1 MGGNGKWREGGGV
14 IRVNRR
20 WEDYKRRERKG
31 REVGVLKRGQREKK
45 EKNVFKYFLLEKT
58 KLKKGLEPGPGGGGT
73 AIYGLYRYVPL

>member
-1 MGGNGKWREGGGV
+1 MEGGGGGV

-58 KLKKGLEPGPGGGGT
+58 KLKKGLEPGKH
-73 AIYGLYRYVPL
+73 